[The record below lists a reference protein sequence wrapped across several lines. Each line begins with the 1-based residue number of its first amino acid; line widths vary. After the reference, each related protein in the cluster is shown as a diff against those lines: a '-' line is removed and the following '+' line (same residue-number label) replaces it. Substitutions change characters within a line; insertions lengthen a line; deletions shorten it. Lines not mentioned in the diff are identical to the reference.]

1 MPLTLSLKSKTMK
14 KEQKEF
20 KQFLDIWFAII
31 SAILL
36 LIVMQIHFLTKI
48 LSYEL

>member
-1 MPLTLSLKSKTMK
+1 MNK
-14 KEQKEF
+14 KQEEF
-20 KQFLDIWFAII
+20 KQFLDIRFAIV